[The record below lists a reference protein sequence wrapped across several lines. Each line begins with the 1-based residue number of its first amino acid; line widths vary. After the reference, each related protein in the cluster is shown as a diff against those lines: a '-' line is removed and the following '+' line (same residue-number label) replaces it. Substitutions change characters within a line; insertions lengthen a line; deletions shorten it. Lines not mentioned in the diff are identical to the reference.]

1 MSPKVSIIITTY
13 NRQELLKETIDSI
26 LAQTFSDFELI
37 IIDNYSKFDFL
48 EFINLFKDSRIKAF
62 QNKNNG
68 LIAINRNFGISLASG
83 TYISFCDDDDLWESN
98 KLEQQVQLMDQ
109 NPKVDMCCTA
119 SSFINRKVTKS
130 ALRQMI
136 SSLNAFVL
144 SINLIPAKY
153 ILMVMSFITHSSV
166 IYRKQTSLEVGPISD
181 DPDINTI
188 IDFDY
193 YFRISLTQR
202 IYFLNKKMVQYRLH
216 DNQVSYK
223 DVSKTKRKANDVV
236 MSYWDRLDLI
246 QKIIFKCKLL
256 LGF

>member
-37 IIDNYSKFDFL
+37 IIDNYSKFDFPG
-48 EFINLFKDSRIKAF
+48 FINLFKDRRIKAF
-62 QNKNNG
+62 LNNNNG

-83 TYISFCDDDDLWESN
+83 TYIAFCDDDDLWESN
-98 KLEQQVQLMDQ
+98 KLEQQVQLLDQ
-109 NPKVDMCCTA
+109 NKKVNMCCTA
-119 SSFINRKVTKS
+119 SSFINTKVKKS

-136 SSLNAFVL
+136 SPLNAFVL

-153 ILMVMSFITHSSV
+153 LLLIMSFITHSSV
-166 IYRKQTSLEVGPISD
+166 IYRKQICSEVGPISD

-188 IDFDY
+188 LDFDY

-202 IYFLNKKMVQYRLH
+202 IFYINKKLVQYRLH
-216 DNQVSYK
+216 DNQISYK

-236 MSYWDRLDLI
+236 MSYWDRLDLV
-246 QKIIFKCKLL
+246 QKIIFRCKLL